1 MSSRSINTLAV
12 VGAGTMGPGIAA
24 TFARHGFE
32 TRLADI
38 KVDVL
43 DQARRAVAMV
53 YSTLVQAGFITQDEA
68 DRGRHHLHYTA
79 DVPSALRDVDF
90 VIEAIP
96 ERLDLKQA
104 FFREAEEAVAE
115 DVVLA
120 SNTSGIPITDLA
132 RAVRRPERLVGMH
145 WSNPPHLIPVVE
157 VVRGAH
163 TGDEAVETTRQ
174 LAERIGMLP
183 VLVRRDIPGFV
194 ENRILYAIMREA
206 LYLLEEGIA
215 SAKDIDTIVR
225 WGIGYKLSVIGPL
238 ELLDVAGLDIYHSV
252 ASYLNADLNCRT
264 DVSPLIR
271 AKVER
276 GELGLKTGRGIYAY
290 STEQLS
296 ELAQRRTRLLI
307 AVRRA
312 LLSGAG
318 SDGQEC
324 TGPKDHL
331 GGDRG

>member
-1 MSSRSINTLAV
+1 
-12 VGAGTMGPGIAA
+12 MGPGIAA

-38 KVDVL
+38 KADVL
-43 DQARRAVAMV
+43 DQARRTVDVV
-53 YSTLVQAGFITQDEA
+53 YSTLVQAGFMTQDEA
-68 DRGRHHLHYTA
+68 DRGHHHLHYTA
-79 DVPSALRDVDF
+79 DVPRALRGVDF

-132 RAVRRPERLVGMH
+132 RAVRRPERVVGMH
-145 WSNPPHLIPVVE
+145 WSNPPHLIPVIE
-157 VVRGAH
+157 VVRGAQ
-163 TGDEAVETTRQ
+163 TGDEAVEITRQ

-183 VLVRRDIPGFV
+183 VLVRRDVPGFV

-215 SAKDIDTIVR
+215 SAEDIDTIVR
-225 WGIGYKLSVIGPL
+225 WGLGYKLAVIGPL

-252 ASYLNADLNCRT
+252 ASYLNPELSRRT
-264 DVSPLIR
+264 DVSPLVR
-271 AKVER
+271 EKVAR
-276 GELGLKTGRGIYAY
+276 GELGVKTGRGLFTYDAA
-290 STEQLS
+290 TLPD
-296 ELAQRRTRLLI
+296 LTGRRLRRLV

-312 LLSGAG
+312 LA
-318 SDGQEC
+318 SDG
-324 TGPKDHL
+324 GS
-331 GGDRG
+331 